1 MSCTFCHTGT
11 QPLVSTRNEIAV
23 RMCCTYESLHQV
35 RNLKA
40 GEIIGQLMTAK
51 RALFDFPTAQ
61 DKVVSNIVFMG
72 QGEPVSRSLRSSFT
86 TNDLY

>member
-1 MSCTFCHTGT
+1 M
-11 QPLVSTRNEIAV
+11 PLRVVCYCR
-23 RMCCTYESLHQV
+23 TYELLHQV

-61 DKVVSNIVFMG
+61 DRVVSNIVFMG
-72 QGEPVSRSLRSSFT
+72 QGEPVRPDPT
-86 TNDLY
+86 T

>member
-1 MSCTFCHTGT
+1 M
-11 QPLVSTRNEIAV
+11 R
-23 RMCCTYESLHQV
+23 CTYESLHQV

-72 QGEPVSRSLRSSFT
+72 QGEPVST
-86 TNDLY
+86 